1 MKVGS
6 MRYLVLILL
15 GRIARM
21 DWILR
26 LEKESIEDK
35 VRLSC
40 ERLLRNIIL
49 NYTLKIYRAW
59 NWINQSV

>member
-1 MKVGS
+1 MKVES

>member
-1 MKVGS
+1 MEDRRNEGWVYGIFCCFD
-6 MRYLVLILL
+6 LIL
-15 GRIARM
+15 GRM

-26 LEKESIEDK
+26 LEKENIEDK

-49 NYTLKIYRAW
+49 NYALKIYRAETE
-59 NWINQSV
+59 

>member
-15 GRIARM
+15 RIARM